1 VDSMVPTRIG
11 RCNRQ
16 VPGAYDSVTSHAS
29 PMAVAEFIS
38 TAANSATGLC
48 VPISDGLTISG

>member
-1 VDSMVPTRIG
+1 MVPTRIG

-29 PMAVAEFIS
+29 PMVVAEFVA

-48 VPISDGLTISG
+48 VPIFDGLTVSG